1 MFFCNP
7 RLLFCFGLAWLVT
20 NGWSY
25 ILLGIGTYFQIGWMI
40 AVSGTYLAFLWLP
53 ITVEKPVTIAISIIL
68 LRFLFPNDE
77 KTLAV
82 LRNMS
87 EKIKESAKGKKKKKK
102 HTSADDNNIDEGDLD
117 KSKDH
122 PSDDEGKKDNDG
134 DVGDGE

>member
-1 MFFCNP
+1 
-7 RLLFCFGLAWLVT
+7 
-20 NGWSY
+20 
-25 ILLGIGTYFQIGWMI
+25 MI

-87 EKIKESAKGKKKKKK
+87 EKIKESTKSKKKNKK
-102 HTSADDNNIDEGDLD
+102 HTSDDDKIIDEGDQD
-117 KSKDH
+117 QSKDH
-122 PSDDEGKKDNDG
+122 PSDDEVKKDHDVDVRDG
-134 DVGDGE
+134 G